1 MGLRPHPLC
10 ISHVLLWISLC
21 HFRSLIL
28 LFLRQ
33 LFCGSRFFQVV
44 LRPHLLPV
52 SFYMGIRCSAAR
64 LFNLFCGPVLHAL
77 YLFSCKRLRYLIQ
90 LRVLALLVLTLVRV
104 FLCATIRQIILFCL
118 CRFRFTTNF

>member
-1 MGLRPHPLC
+1 MVLRPRPLC
-10 ISHVLLWISLC
+10 FSHVLLWISLF

-33 LFCGSRFFQVV
+33 LFYGSRFYQVV

-64 LFNLFCGPVLHAL
+64 RFNLFCGPVLHAL
-77 YLFSCKRLRYLIQ
+77 YFPSCKRLLFLIQ

-104 FLCATIRQIILFCL
+104 FLALR
-118 CRFRFTTNF
+118 